1 MNEYY
6 PDEEYQPDNWVVL
19 KIKEGKGTSPIY
31 KVLAGWSGGYIYGD
45 SWRLNSGIT
54 KVTQDG
60 DYLLFHGYSG
70 SIYRCHKDTYRST
83 MAISGVYNSLLKAQ
97 ETFDG
102 QVQLMPEETNW
113 LELKN
118 EKQI

>member
-19 KIKEGKGTSPIY
+19 KIKEGKGTFPIY
-31 KVLAGWSGGYIYGD
+31 KVLAGWSGSYIYVD

-60 DYLLFHGYSG
+60 DNLLFHGYSG
-70 SIYRCHKDTYRST
+70 SIYRCHKDTYRLT
-83 MAISGVYNSLLKAQ
+83 MAISGAYNSLKAQ

-113 LELKN
+113 LEMNN